1 MTTLQTGA
9 DGADERARIATLL
22 ARYPELPDRELDH
35 VHAWFRQGATALDLG
50 LLASDPAVAPQYRAY
65 RADHYDRITP
75 TDYIRIFAVLMAVI
89 GAITAIALM
98 AA

>member
-9 DGADERARIATLL
+9 DGADERTRIATLL
-22 ARYPELPDRELDH
+22 SRYPELPDHELDH

-50 LLASDPAVAPQYRAY
+50 LLASDQAVAQQYRAY

-75 TDYIRIFAVLMAVI
+75 TDYIRILAVLMTVI
-89 GAITAIALM
+89 GVATAIALM

>member
-35 VHAWFRQGATALDLG
+35 VHAWFRKGASALDLG
-50 LLASDPAVAPQYRAY
+50 LLASDPAVASQYRAY
-65 RADHYDRITP
+65 RADHHDRITP
-75 TDYIRIFAVLMAVI
+75 TDYIRILAVLGAVI
-89 GAITAIALM
+89 GAVTVIALWI
-98 AA
+98 A